1 MLNNSIYFYMRLKEN
16 FFDSEE
22 IVIIEGMEKGY
33 TYEVILLKM
42 YLKSLK
48 NNGRLV
54 LTENIPYTLPMLA
67 KVIRHTEEDVKE
79 ALEIFSSLG
88 LIEIIETTEAIYM
101 TQIQNYIGKSSTE
114 GDRKREYRRQIEKEK
129 TKDRQTSDESQTNVQ
144 TKDRQTSDESQDKK
158 AQEIEKELETKREI
172 EINKEIKRETDKTAE
187 YLNMFKNNV
196 GHDRPPLYTDFDNI
210 CKMFNE
216 ICKSF
221 KPITDIKKYTD
232 TYSGIFSNCAM
243 KGYTEEDY
251 RIAFNKAENN
261 DYLKGQVEGKTEP
274 SELSWMLERL
284 DKIIDD
290 SYRKY

>member
-114 GDRKREYRRQIEKEK
+114 GDRKREYRRQIEEEK
-129 TKDRQTSDESQTNVQ
+129 TNVQ

>member
-114 GDRKREYRRQIEKEK
+114 GDRKREYRRQIEEEK
-129 TKDRQTSDESQTNVQ
+129 TNVQ

-172 EINKEIKRETDKTAE
+172 EINKEINKEIKRETDKTAE

>member
-114 GDRKREYRRQIEKEK
+114 GDRKREYRRQIEEEK

-144 TKDRQTSDESQDKK
+144 IKDRQTSDESQDKK

-196 GHDRPPLYTDFDNI
+196 GHDRPPMYTDFDNI

-221 KPITDIKKYTD
+221 KPITDIGKYTD
-232 TYSGIFSNCAM
+232 TYSSIFSDCAM

-251 RIAFNKAENN
+251 RIAFNKAENSK
-261 DYLKGQVEGKTEP
+261 YLKGQVEGKTEP
-274 SELSWMLERL
+274 SELSWMLGSL
-284 DKIIDD
+284 NKIINGNYD
-290 SYRKY
+290 